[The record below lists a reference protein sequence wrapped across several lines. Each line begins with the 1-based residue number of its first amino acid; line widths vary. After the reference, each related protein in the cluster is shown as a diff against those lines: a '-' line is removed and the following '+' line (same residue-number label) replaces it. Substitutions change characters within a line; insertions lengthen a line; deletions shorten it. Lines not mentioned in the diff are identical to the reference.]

1 MRKPKLKRRT
11 RRKLIVLLIALVLVL
26 GGIFLHGKFN
36 PYAVYIPG
44 VSSIVQTLQQFI
56 PVKHSAPAP
65 IADRDMSKFRGP
77 YDVVR
82 VVDGDTAVININGEE
97 KRCRFIGIDTP
108 ESVHPDAQRNIEE
121 GKAASD
127 YTKELLS
134 GQQVY
139 LEYDL
144 APQDQYGREL
154 VYLYLKDGQ
163 MIQEI
168 LLKNGL
174 AVTMTIQPN
183 SKYASY
189 FAAIQAEA
197 REIGAGF
204 WAATE
209 K

>member
-127 YTKELLS
+127 YTKEMLS

-144 APQDQYGREL
+144 APLDQYGSEL
-154 VYLYLKDGQ
+154 VYLYLPDGQ

-183 SKYASY
+183 SKHASY
-189 FAAIQAEA
+189 FAAIQSEA
-197 REIGAGF
+197 REACAGF

-209 K
+209 

>member
-1 MRKPKLKRRT
+1 
-11 RRKLIVLLIALVLVL
+11 
-26 GGIFLHGKFN
+26 
-36 PYAVYIPG
+36 
-44 VSSIVQTLQQFI
+44 
-56 PVKHSAPAP
+56 
-65 IADRDMSKFRGP
+65 MSEYSGP

-82 VVDGDTAVININGEE
+82 VVDGDTVILNINGEE

-108 ESVHPDAQRNIEE
+108 ESVHPDAERNTEE

-154 VYLYLKDGQ
+154 VYLYLPDGQ

-168 LLKNGL
+168 LLKNL
-174 AVTMTIQPN
+174 FTSSFRPTVWPHTERSRQRTMNNCST
-183 SKYASY
+183 
-189 FAAIQAEA
+189 
-197 REIGAGF
+197 
-204 WAATE
+204 
-209 K
+209 

>member
-1 MRKPKLKRRT
+1 MRKPRIKRRT
-11 RRKLIVLLIALVLVL
+11 RRKLIVLLIAALLVL
-26 GGIFLHGKFN
+26 GGVLFPGKFN
-36 PYAVYIPG
+36 PSAIYIPG
-44 VSSIVQTLQQFI
+44 VSSIVRTLQQFI
-56 PVKHSAPAP
+56 PVKHNAPAP
-65 IADRDMSKFRGP
+65 IADRDMSEYSGP

-82 VVDGDTAVININGEE
+82 VVDGDTAILNINGEE

-108 ESVHPDAQRNIEE
+108 ESVHPDAERNTEE
-121 GKAASD
+121 GKTASD

-144 APQDQYGREL
+144 APQDNYGREL
-154 VYLYLKDGQ
+154 VYLYLPDGQ

-183 SKYASY
+183 SKYANY
-189 FAAIQAEA
+189 FAALQAEA
-197 REIGAGF
+197 REAGAGF
-204 WAATE
+204 WAEA
-209 K
+209 KD

>member
-26 GGIFLHGKFN
+26 GGIFLHGKLN

-44 VSSIVQTLQQFI
+44 VSSIVRTLQQFI

-65 IADRDMSKFRGP
+65 IADRDMSEFSGP

-108 ESVHPDAQRNIEE
+108 ESVHPDAERNTEE
-121 GKAASD
+121 GKASSD
-127 YTKELLS
+127 YTNELLS

-139 LEYDL
+139 LEHDL
-144 APQDQYGREL
+144 APQDHYGREL

-174 AVTMTIQPN
+174 AVTLCERESPLRKGWDESEHIVPTF
-183 SKYASY
+183 SKCSVLRI
-189 FAAIQAEA
+189 F
-197 REIGAGF
+197 
-204 WAATE
+204 
-209 K
+209 

>member
-26 GGIFLHGKFN
+26 GGIFLHGKLN

-44 VSSIVQTLQQFI
+44 VSSIVRTLQHFI

-65 IADRDMSKFRGP
+65 IADRDMSEFSGP

-82 VVDGDTAVININGEE
+82 VVDGDTAILNINGEE

-183 SKYASY
+183 SKYANY
-189 FAAIQAEA
+189 FAALQAEA
-197 REIGAGF
+197 REAGAGF
-204 WAATE
+204 WAATSE
-209 K
+209 

>member
-1 MRKPKLKRRT
+1 MRKPKLKRKT

-26 GGIFLHGKFN
+26 GGIFLHGKYN
-36 PYAVYIPG
+36 PYAVYIRG
-44 VSSIVQTLQQFI
+44 VSSIVRTLQQFI

-65 IADRDMSKFRGP
+65 IADRDMSEFSGP

-82 VVDGDTAVININGEE
+82 VVDGDTAILNINGEE

-108 ESVHPDAQRNIEE
+108 ESVHPDAERNTEE
-121 GKAASD
+121 GKTASD

-183 SKYASY
+183 SKYANY
-189 FAAIQAEA
+189 FAALQAEA
-197 REIGAGF
+197 REAGTGF

>member
-26 GGIFLHGKFN
+26 GGIFLHGKLN

-44 VSSIVQTLQQFI
+44 VSSIVRTLQQFI

-65 IADRDMSKFRGP
+65 IADRDMSEFSGP

-82 VVDGDTAVININGEE
+82 VIDGDTAILNINGEE
-97 KRCRFIGIDTP
+97 KRCRFIGIDTL
-108 ESVHPDAQRNIEE
+108 ESVHPDAERNTEE
-121 GKAASD
+121 GKVASN

-134 GQQVY
+134 GQHVY

-154 VYLYLKDGQ
+154 VYL
-163 MIQEI
+163 
-168 LLKNGL
+168 
-174 AVTMTIQPN
+174 
-183 SKYASY
+183 
-189 FAAIQAEA
+189 
-197 REIGAGF
+197 
-204 WAATE
+204 
-209 K
+209 

>member
-26 GGIFLHGKFN
+26 GGIFHHGKFN

-44 VSSIVQTLQQFI
+44 VSSIVRTLQQFI

-108 ESVHPDAQRNIEE
+108 ESVHPDAERNTEE
-121 GKAASD
+121 GKASSD
-127 YTKELLS
+127 YTNELLS

>member
-1 MRKPKLKRRT
+1 MRKPKIKRRT

-36 PYAVYIPG
+36 PYAVYTPG
-44 VSSIVQTLQQFI
+44 VSSIVRTLQQFI

-163 MIQEI
+163 VIS
-168 LLKNGL
+168 
-174 AVTMTIQPN
+174 TPD
-183 SKYASY
+183 
-189 FAAIQAEA
+189 
-197 REIGAGF
+197 
-204 WAATE
+204 
-209 K
+209 

>member
-11 RRKLIVLLIALVLVL
+11 RRKLIVILIALVLVL
-26 GGIFLHGKFN
+26 GGIFLHGKLN

-44 VSSIVQTLQQFI
+44 VSSIVRTLQQFI

-65 IADRDMSKFRGP
+65 IADRDMSEFSGP

-82 VVDGDTAVININGEE
+82 VVDGDTAILNINGEE

-197 REIGAGF
+197 REAGTGF

>member
-11 RRKLIVLLIALVLVL
+11 RRKLIVILIALALVL

-36 PYAVYIPG
+36 SNAVYTPV
-44 VSSIVQTLQQFI
+44 VSSIVRTLQQFI
-56 PVKHSAPAP
+56 PQKHIAPAL
-65 IADRDMSKFRGP
+65 IADRDMSEFGGP

-82 VVDGDTAVININGEE
+82 VIDGDTAILNINGKE
-97 KRCRFIGIDTP
+97 KRCRFIGIDTL
-108 ESVHPDAQRNIEE
+108 ECVHPDAERNTEE
-121 GKAASD
+121 GKVASN

-134 GQQVY
+134 GQYVY

-154 VYLYLKDGQ
+154 VYLYLPDGQ

-183 SKYASY
+183 SKYANY

-197 REIGAGF
+197 REAGAGF

>member
-26 GGIFLHGKFN
+26 GGIFLYGKLN

-44 VSSIVQTLQQFI
+44 VSSIVRTLQQFI

-65 IADRDMSKFRGP
+65 IADRDMSEFSGP

-82 VVDGDTAVININGEE
+82 VVDGDTAILNINGEE

-108 ESVHPDAQRNIEE
+108 ESVHPDAQRNTEE

-134 GQQVY
+134 GQQMY

-144 APQDQYGREL
+144 APLDQYGREL

-174 AVTMTIQPN
+174 AVTVTIQPN

-189 FAAIQAEA
+189 FAAIQ
-197 REIGAGF
+197 
-204 WAATE
+204 
-209 K
+209 

>member
-11 RRKLIVLLIALVLVL
+11 RRRLIVLLIAVLLVL
-26 GGIFLHGKFN
+26 GSIVFPGKIN
-36 PYAVYIPG
+36 PNAVYIPG
-44 VSSIVQTLQQFI
+44 VSSIVRTIQQFI
-56 PVKHSAPAP
+56 PVKHNAPAP
-65 IADRDMSKFRGP
+65 IADRDMSEFSGP

-82 VVDGDTAVININGEE
+82 VIDGDTAILNINGEE

-108 ESVHPDAQRNIEE
+108 ESVHPDAERNTEE
-121 GKAASD
+121 GKTASD

-154 VYLYLKDGQ
+154 VYLYLPDGQ

-174 AVTMTIQPN
+174 AVTITIQPN

-189 FAAIQAEA
+189 FAAIQSEA